1 MERLGTPC
9 GGSGYHII
17 ITVDACV
24 VLYVFAFS
32 FSSCYESFARRVPSY
47 FNTYLVVSLISDYF
61 CWFRDKENNGDSI
74 ESGGALS
81 FPLCIDL
88 LQYLISDLEA
98 KNYHSTWGKTA
109 TLTSYT
115 FVIDPD
121 IMEGRYRT
129 VGNGNNCVDES
140 LFGSGPRKTSA
151 AKKWVQL
158 CDVISGRSLCKT
170 WRAVDFH
177 IWSTSIL
184 MYLWYLSDFL
194 WTFDNRVVWYWLC
207 IFQDHFPCY
216 WHDSWTT

>member
-1 MERLGTPC
+1 MDRATTSSSQWTHAFVVTFLLSVSVLGTR
-9 GGSGYHII
+9 
-17 ITVDACV
+17 A
-24 VLYVFAFS
+24 
-32 FSSCYESFARRVPSY
+32 SFARRVPSY
-47 FNTYLVVSLISDYF
+47 FNTYLVVYLISDYF
-61 CWFRDKENNGDSI
+61 CWFRDKEHNGYSI

-81 FPLCIDL
+81 FPLCVDL

-98 KNYHSTWGKTA
+98 KSYHSTWGKTA

-140 LFGSGPRKTSA
+140 LFGPGPRKTSA

-158 CDVISGRSLCKT
+158 RDVISGRSLCET

-177 IWSTSIL
+177 ILSTSIL
-184 MYLWYLSDFL
+184 MNLWHLSDFL
-194 WTFDNRVVWYWLC
+194 WSFHHRVVWYWLR